1 MLFSKSKYDTESSD
15 LIEFSAIAVMLLLAL
30 MFGLSKTLEIEVSIL
45 DPGVIDPPIIVE
57 PLVTKTDIRTNP
69 GFVMPL
75 PMDPVEEQNGDDGI
89 IEYVQEPYVP
99 TEAPLIVFNGNRE
112 VPDDEAI
119 PFINVQE
126 PPKLTDTEKD
136 KLLRAVTENFPSL
149 AKKSGS
155 EGKVKLMF
163 VCSKDGYPTKIE
175 VASEVPEGL
184 GFGEAAVSALKL
196 VRFSPGYQNDKPVAV
211 KMSQTIGFVLKK

>member
-15 LIEFSAIAVMLLLAL
+15 LIEFSAIAVMLLLSL
-30 MFGLSKTLEIEVSIL
+30 MFGLSKSISMNVEIEPVL
-45 DPGVIDPPIIVE
+45 IDPPIIVE

-112 VPDDEAI
+112 IPDDEAI

-126 PPKLTDTEKD
+126 PPKLTDTEKE

-211 KMSQTIGFVLKK
+211 RMSQTIGFVLKK